1 MSGLV
6 DTIETYL
13 EYSSQ
18 AAQWLVQYLASG
30 DGLRYLRPFLLE
42 CGAKEVRLI
51 YSRLLTVAFRYYHRH
66 FDSLQIDYVDK
77 ILDSLLNLIK
87 TDASNHIKNCG
98 QLFTVITRFA
108 ELGLEQCRH
117 LFKMDFFSVTMKLLL
132 GVGMEET
139 SWEGLAANRN
149 RKWASSQNRELADL
163 HSMLATLILACDTTE
178 HHVKR
183 DSKFEHC
190 LVLRNFNTYRV
201 EGQSYCF
208 SVHKYF
214 HGVKLFFHSC
224 TVL

>member
-77 ILDSLLNLIK
+77 VPFIYYVS
-87 TDASNHIKNCG
+87 T
-98 QLFTVITRFA
+98 
-108 ELGLEQCRH
+108 
-117 LFKMDFFSVTMKLLL
+117 KL
-132 GVGMEET
+132 
-139 SWEGLAANRN
+139 W
-149 RKWASSQNRELADL
+149 
-163 HSMLATLILACDTTE
+163 I
-178 HHVKR
+178 
-183 DSKFEHC
+183 
-190 LVLRNFNTYRV
+190 
-201 EGQSYCF
+201 
-208 SVHKYF
+208 
-214 HGVKLFFHSC
+214 
-224 TVL
+224 